1 MHTLPIENNLFDGL
15 YDKILEY
22 DNDIYDDVIDYFP
35 REHLIECFLNALN
48 DVYEKEIFSRFF
60 YHYKSSVSIEPFFRT
75 IINPQYNCINIPF
88 YYEKRES
95 KRKNTLFQH
104 YNLDSVI
111 DRIIFE
117 KKIHDLYK
125 DKQTENPYIHKFG
138 MFQIYSNKEINSIP
152 FPILSE
158 DDFQKKSLINSCL

>member
-60 YHYKSSVSIEPFFRT
+60 YHYRSSVSIEPFFRT
-75 IINPQYNCINIPF
+75 IIN
-88 YYEKRES
+88 
-95 KRKNTLFQH
+95 
-104 YNLDSVI
+104 
-111 DRIIFE
+111 
-117 KKIHDLYK
+117 
-125 DKQTENPYIHKFG
+125 
-138 MFQIYSNKEINSIP
+138 
-152 FPILSE
+152 
-158 DDFQKKSLINSCL
+158 